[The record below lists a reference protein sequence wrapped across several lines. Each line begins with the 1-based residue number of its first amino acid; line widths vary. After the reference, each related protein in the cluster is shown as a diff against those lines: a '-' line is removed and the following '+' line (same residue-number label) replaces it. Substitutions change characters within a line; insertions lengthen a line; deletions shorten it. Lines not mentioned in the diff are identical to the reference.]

1 MLISFTVE
9 NFRSFKEEATLTFAA
24 SNGKEMRDSHVFT
37 PELGEGVKSFD
48 LLRSAVV
55 YGPNAG
61 GKSNFLKAL
70 KAMKEIVGYEHEYN
84 KRDGL
89 TNWGMKFEGI
99 GQITPFL
106 FSDKTNTKPSTFEV
120 VMMWEGI
127 RYQYGFSATDEKIHD
142 EWLFAFPNG
151 RTQKWFERTG
161 GKKKKEADRANIKG
175 LEYLDYEADK
185 YTFGGAFGGT
195 KKEQKEWGNGTAGN
209 RLFLFYADMFGS
221 QQLQPIRRWFDEKL
235 HWMLQLL
242 EDDYVEPAAS
252 IDYCRTARGR
262 EKITAFLS
270 NADFAIEGIE
280 YEQEGN
286 HYSFEMIHK
295 TEEGGTVKMDL
306 REESEGTQR
315 MFAWASSFLEALEYG
330 QVLIIDELNQR
341 LHPHLMQYM
350 IELFNSPKTNPKNAQ
365 LIFTTHDVSLLKQD
379 IFRRDQIWFCE
390 RDGKQA
396 STLFPLTDF
405 KPRKGFEDFESYY
418 MSGRYGALP
427 IIGELSN
434 ALKNEGD
441 E

>member
-37 PELGEGVKSFD
+37 PALDNGVKSID

-70 KAMKEIVGYEHEYN
+70 KAMKEIVVYQDTEN
-84 KRDGL
+84 KKDGL
-89 TNWGMKFEGI
+89 MHGGI
-99 GQITPFL
+99 ELGGLKNITPFL
-106 FSDKTNTKPSTFEV
+106 FSDKTNTEPSTFEI
-120 VMMWEGI
+120 VMLIDGV
-127 RYQYGFSATDEKIHD
+127 RYQYGFSATQERIHG

-161 GKKKKEADRANIKG
+161 GKKRIEPELPN
-175 LEYLDYEADK
+175 YNFYEEDE
-185 YTFGGAFGGT
+185 YTFGSAFKGERMAWSKVT
-195 KKEQKEWGNGTAGN
+195 SYDS
-209 RLFLFYADMFGS
+209 LFLFYADMYGS
-221 QQLQPIRRWFDEKL
+221 EQVWPILKWFKQNL
-235 HWMLQLL
+235 HWMLHLI
-242 EDDYVEPAAS
+242 EDNYVEPAAS

-262 EKITAFLS
+262 EKITAFLR

-286 HYSFEMIHK
+286 HYTFEMIHK
-295 TEEGGTVKMDL
+295 TEDGELVKIDL
-306 REESEGTQR
+306 SEESEGTQR

-350 IELFNSPKTNPKNAQ
+350 IGLFNSPKTNPNNAQ

-390 RDGKQA
+390 RGRDQA

-427 IIGELSN
+427 IIGNFSD